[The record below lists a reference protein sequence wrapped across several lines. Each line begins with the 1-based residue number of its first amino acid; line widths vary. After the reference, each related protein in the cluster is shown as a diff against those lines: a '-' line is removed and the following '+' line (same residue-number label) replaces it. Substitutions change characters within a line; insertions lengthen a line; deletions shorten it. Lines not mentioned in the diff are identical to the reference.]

1 MADTPPHTPPHMPP
15 HTLQRRHILRAGAAI
30 GMAMG
35 LPTARACEF
44 YAPNFKVIH
53 PWTRATADG
62 VDVAL
67 VSMVFDEVTAADVL
81 VGVSSPVA
89 SQAQLGGAGGAAAG
103 DTVHLAI
110 AAGQRLALSEAGIH
124 LRLLGL
130 RHPLE
135 VGRAYPMTL
144 AFQHAGLLQTQLTVD
159 YERFL

>member
-1 MADTPPHTPPHMPP
+1 MADTLPD
-15 HTLQRRHILRAGAAI
+15 TLQRRHILRAAAI
-30 GMAMG
+30 GLAFG
-35 LPTARACEF
+35 LPLPQARACEF
-44 YAPNFKVIH
+44 YAPNFKLVH

-62 VDVAL
+62 ADVAL

-81 VGVSSPVA
+81 VGVSTPVA
-89 SQAQLGGAGGAAAG
+89 SHAQLGGVAAH
-103 DTVHLAI
+103 DTLHLAI

-144 AFQHAGLLQTQLTVD
+144 AFQHAGLLSAQLTVD